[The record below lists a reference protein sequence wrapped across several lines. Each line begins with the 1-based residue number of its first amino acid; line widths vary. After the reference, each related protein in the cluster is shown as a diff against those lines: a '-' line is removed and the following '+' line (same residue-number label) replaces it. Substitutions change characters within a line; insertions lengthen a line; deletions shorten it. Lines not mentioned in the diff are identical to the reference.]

1 MVVDSIETIRGKGG
15 KGARLSDS
23 FIVLSSVKGTE
34 GFHELIEF
42 LMMSGVV
49 VVVVL
54 VVFVLML

>member
-49 VVVVL
+49 VVAV

>member
-49 VVVVL
+49 VVAVE
-54 VVFVLML
+54 VFVLML